1 VLGDP
6 RRASAAAGK
15 AGLDAIV
22 ARTREAIERD
32 IARH

>member
-1 VLGDP
+1 VLGPP
-6 RRASAAAGK
+6 RPASAAAGK

-32 IARH
+32 IALH